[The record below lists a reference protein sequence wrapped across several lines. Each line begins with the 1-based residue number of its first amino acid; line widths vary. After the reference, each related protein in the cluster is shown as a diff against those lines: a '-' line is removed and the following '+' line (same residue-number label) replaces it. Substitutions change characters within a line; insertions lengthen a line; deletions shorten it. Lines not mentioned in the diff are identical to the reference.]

1 MSSRLKG
8 KVALLIAAAAGIGR
22 ATAEAFVA
30 EGARVIVTA
39 DINMAGLA
47 GLDAE
52 PRRLDVRSSEAV
64 EALAQEIGPIDILF
78 NCAGYVHKGSVLEC
92 SDVDW
97 HLSFDLNVKSMHRTI
112 RAFLPGMLER
122 GGGSIINVASVTSSL
137 RGDANRSE

>member
-1 MSSRLKG
+1 M
-8 KVALLIAAAAGIGR
+8 
-22 ATAEAFVA
+22 
-30 EGARVIVTA
+30 
-39 DINMAGLA
+39 
-47 GLDAE
+47 
-52 PRRLDVRSSEAV
+52 

-97 HLSFDLNVKSMHRTI
+97 DLSFDLNVKSMHRTI

>member
-30 EGARVIVTA
+30 EGARVIVTT

-64 EALAQEIGPIDILF
+64 EALAREIGPIDILF
-78 NCAGYVHKGSVLEC
+78 NCAGYVHQGSVLEC

-97 HLSFDLNVKSMHRTI
+97 DLSFDLNVKSMHRTI